1 MVPLLMRRKCRMVFL
16 KFWSQGIEL
25 PLECLKVNSGKNFE
39 IDIKMDNF
47 ILAQSN
53 SKGKGYL

>member
-1 MVPLLMRRKCRMVFL
+1 MVFL
-16 KFWSQGIEL
+16 KFWSPGIEL

-39 IDIKMDNF
+39 IDIEMDNF
-47 ILAQSN
+47 ILDQSN